1 VKSAEG
7 DLKMNNT
14 VLAGIIV
21 GAVALAGA
29 GAILANS
36 SHNPWQQYAKVVSVA
51 PAFDVTRTPRQVC
64 GDEATLAREAS
75 LSTGADPAALAAPAA
90 APTAEPTAEAK
101 ETPAAGDGKKD
112 AAGTPETDCLVV
124 YDTRSVAAGFDV
136 TYELDGSQKVVRMDH
151 DPGNRIPV
159 EDGELVLSMR

>member
-1 VKSAEG
+1 
-7 DLKMNNT
+7 MNNR
-14 VLAGIIV
+14 VLSGIIV
-21 GAVALAGA
+21 GAVVLAGA

-36 SHNPWQQYAKVVSVA
+36 SHNPWKQYAKVVSVE

-75 LSTGADPAALAAPAA
+75 LSGGANTTPPAAPAA
-90 APTAEPTAEAK
+90 APTAEASKAPAPMDGDNKEAGAV
-101 ETPAAGDGKKD
+101 T
-112 AAGTPETDCLVV
+112 ETDCLVV
-124 YDTRSVAAGFDV
+124 YDTSSVAAGFDV
-136 TYELDGSQKVVRMDH
+136 TYELDGSQKVIRMDH

>member
-1 VKSAEG
+1 
-7 DLKMNNT
+7 MNNT

-29 GAILANS
+29 GAILVNS
-36 SHNPWQQYAKVVSVA
+36 SHNPWQQYAKVVSVE

-75 LSTGADPAALAAPAA
+75 LSSGADAAAPAAPAA
-90 APTAEPTAEAK
+90 APTAE
-101 ETPAAGDGKKD
+101 TPEVPAPADGKKE
-112 AAGTPETDCLVV
+112 AGAVSETDCLVV

-136 TYELDGSQKVVRMDH
+136 TYELDGLQKVVRLDH

>member
-1 VKSAEG
+1 
-7 DLKMNNT
+7 MNNT

-75 LSTGADPAALAAPAA
+75 SSTGADPAALAAPAA
-90 APTAEPTAEAK
+90 APTPEAK
-101 ETPAAGDGKKD
+101 ETAAAGDGKKD
-112 AAGTPETDCLVV
+112 AEGTAETDCLVV

>member
-1 VKSAEG
+1 
-7 DLKMNNT
+7 MNNT

-36 SHNPWQQYAKVVSVA
+36 SHNPWQQYAKVVSVE

-75 LSTGADPAALAAPAA
+75 MSSGADAAAPAA
-90 APTAEPTAEAK
+90 PAASPSAETAEA
-101 ETPAAGDGKKD
+101 PAPTDGKKE
-112 AAGTPETDCLVV
+112 AGAVAETDCLVV

>member
-1 VKSAEG
+1 
-7 DLKMNNT
+7 MNNT

-36 SHNPWQQYAKVVSVA
+36 SHNPWQQYAKVVSVE

-75 LSTGADPAALAAPAA
+75 LSTGADAAAPAAPAA
-90 APTAEPTAEAK
+90 APTAE
-101 ETPAAGDGKKD
+101 TPEVPAPADGKKE
-112 AAGTPETDCLVV
+112 AGAVSETDCLVV

-136 TYELDGSQKVVRMDH
+136 TYELDGSQKVVRMDR